1 MRKEN
6 FVTSHLE
13 NRKKS
18 QSSSDSHRTA
28 TRKRILSR
36 RRLPAHTKSAWAL
49 VVFTK
54 REGCCS
60 PDEFVVYYWCPRSFK
75 SKKVKKPIGK
85 KIKIPKN

>member
-18 QSSSDSHRTA
+18 QSSSDSLRTA
-28 TRKRILSR
+28 TERILAR
-36 RRLPAHTKSAWAL
+36 RRLPAHTESAWAL

-54 REGCCS
+54 REGVAAQKGLLKRTLGTGECLA
-60 PDEFVVYYWCPRSFK
+60 
-75 SKKVKKPIGK
+75 
-85 KIKIPKN
+85 PKTELRESR